1 MKDLTPNGTL
11 AYIDMFAGQC
21 AAAFYQEVA
30 PGRFEPVEQEISRE
44 QYGRLAH
51 AMAEYE
57 SPGQCDPTYR
67 SYNWRKQA
75 QDVDDYIATERER
88 HAQGTDAM
96 MGLL

>member
-44 QYGRLAH
+44 RYGRLAH

-75 QDVDDYIATERER
+75 QDVDDYIDALRER
-88 HAQGTDAM
+88 NEMAAAAARGA
-96 MGLL
+96 L